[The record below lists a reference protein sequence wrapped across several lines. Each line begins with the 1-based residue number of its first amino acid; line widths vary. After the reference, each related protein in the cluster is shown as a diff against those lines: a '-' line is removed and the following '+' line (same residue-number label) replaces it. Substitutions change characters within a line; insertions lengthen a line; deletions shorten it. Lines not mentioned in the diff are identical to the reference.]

1 MSISNTGTFAN
12 AKDNTP
18 SSNTGTFANA
28 QGRPPSSNTGTP
40 YNTPSSNTGT
50 PYNTPSS
57 HIINASSIT
66 REQLQSYVYSAR
78 FLKNS
83 RSLSRSYPHK
93 TLITMF
99 YEPSTR
105 TNCSFQAAAHRLGCK
120 VIALTDKASSSEK
133 GETLED
139 TIRTL
144 GFYGDAI
151 VLRHPDKGSSERAAN
166 ISSVPIIN
174 GGDGN
179 GEHPTQ
185 ALLDILTIYEEML
198 ESRNILSPIERNL
211 PPLVITF
218 VGDLKNSRTIH
229 SLIRLLTLCYNIRF
243 IYVSPPSLEMP
254 QDIVNYVATNRIEQQ
269 KMTSIEDAIRETD
282 VLYMTRLQRERFE
295 TMEAYH
301 AIMQN
306 SAAYKLTTELMG
318 TAKEKMIV
326 MHPLPRLDEIPPE
339 IDQDRRAVYFKQV
352 QNGLYMRMAILD
364 KILQ

>member
-1 MSISNTGTFAN
+1 MSTLN
-12 AKDNTP
+12 
-18 SSNTGTFANA
+18 
-28 QGRPPSSNTGTP
+28 
-40 YNTPSSNTGT
+40 
-50 PYNTPSS
+50 

-66 REQLQSYVYSAR
+66 RDQLQSYVHSAR
-78 FLKNS
+78 FLKTSRNS
-83 RSLSRSYPHK
+83 SRSYPHK

-105 TNCSFQAAAHRLGCK
+105 TNCSFQAAAHKLGCK

-133 GETLED
+133 GESLED
-139 TIRTL
+139 TIKTL
-144 GFYGDAI
+144 GCYGDAI
-151 VLRHPDKGSSERAAN
+151 VLRHPAKGSSERAAN

-185 ALLDILTIYEEML
+185 ALLDVFTIYEEMV
-198 ESRNILSPIERNL
+198 EMTGRNILSSNEMRGE
-211 PPLVITF
+211 PLVITF

-254 QDIVNYVATNRIEQQ
+254 QDIVEFVATNRIEQR

-306 SAAYKLTTELMG
+306 SVAYKLTTELMG

-364 KILQ
+364 KIFSQRI